1 MFGSEAVRKH
11 GYNVVRVLP
20 SMAGIAIVPKQVAP
34 PSATYP
40 LLLHYAQEA
49 PFTQS
54 PVQSGVLPAS
64 QDITYVLRFIDQ
76 AEEDAKIRQPRRD
89 AFEALARDNA
99 EAVVTTEDNETFNVY
114 IEAEGG
120 GEWTIANDYYDASGR
135 PFKQIGFYLIC
146 HVYRV

>member
-1 MFGSEAVRKH
+1 MRKH

-34 PSATYP
+34 PSAKFP
-40 LLLHYAQEA
+40 LLLHYAQEG
-49 PFTQS
+49 PFTEDRIE
-54 PVQSGVLPAS
+54 SGVLPGS

-76 AEEDAKIRQPRRD
+76 AEDDAKIRQPRRD
-89 AFEALARDNA
+89 AFEALVRDNA
-99 EAVVTTEDNETFNVY
+99 EAIVTTEDNETFRVY
-114 IEAEGG
+114 IDSKDG
-120 GEWTIANDYYDASGR
+120 GEWTIGNDYYDASGR